1 MAELATQLMRASEQA
16 CLCFLEANASA
27 RLDTPKRLDVVVRV
41 ALHDRGGAV
50 LDEARSSAL
59 RVLGHHAV
67 LAPGTLATHFGGVC
81 VQLLKP
87 GVDAAVASI
96 LVLVDLLDVMF
107 DVFGNDATDPVF
119 RSLGTFFSRCLS
131 CATST
136 ANLLF
141 FFLPLFSCLSSVRQ
155 VSSHQWRV
163 CCSAGY
169 C

>member
-1 MAELATQLMRASEQA
+1 M
-16 CLCFLEANASA
+16 
-27 RLDTPKRLDVVVRV
+27 
-41 ALHDRGGAV
+41 

-107 DVFGNDATDPVF
+107 DVFGDDATDPVF
-119 RSLGTFFSRCLS
+119 RSLGTFFLVVFP
-131 CATST
+131 AQHHQT
-136 ANLLF
+136 ANLFF
-141 FFLPLFSCLSSVRQ
+141 FFLNHFSPVFPLCARSPYVAGWSVAARG
-155 VSSHQWRV
+155 
-163 CCSAGY
+163 A
-169 C
+169 

>member
-27 RLDTPKRLDVVVRV
+27 KLDTPKRLDVVVRV

-59 RVLGHHAV
+59 GTRSPCSAGPGHPGHAFWGRVR
-67 LAPGTLATHFGGVC
+67 
-81 VQLLKP
+81 
-87 GVDAAVASI
+87 AAAQTRRRRRRREHP
-96 LVLVDLLDVMF
+96 VLVACWTSCSTCLGRRYGSRV
-107 DVFGNDATDPVF
+107 
-119 RSLGTFFSRCLS
+119 RSLGTFFLVVFPAQHQRLTFC
-131 CATST
+131 
-136 ANLLF
+136 F
-141 FFLPLFSCLSSVRQ
+141 FFTTFLLSSSVRQ

>member
-1 MAELATQLMRASEQA
+1 MTGVG
-16 CLCFLEANASA
+16 
-27 RLDTPKRLDVVVRV
+27 T

-50 LDEARSSAL
+50 LHEARSSAL

-119 RSLGTFFSRCLS
+119 RSLGTFFFSLY
-131 CATST
+131 
-136 ANLLF
+136 
-141 FFLPLFSCLSSVRQ
+141 FLRNIN
-155 VSSHQWRV
+155 
-163 CCSAGY
+163 G
-169 C
+169 